1 MGLLQQRNR
10 PYDDSTRHLLLRA
23 ASSHDRGR
31 TIAHLHVPL
40 PGVPA
45 PHRRRHQQPGAV
57 PPRPDHFEGKATTW
71 TRTAESGNKLTFH
84 FCPICGSTVYWE
96 NEGFPGIVAIAIG
109 NSPTRISR
117 RQPSRCGRSRVTPGS
132 LCRRTF
138 RRSERRSRADRLTA
152 SKGRLGSRAPGFPS
166 LPPVADM
173 ERTSRHVP
181 NGPTAEVA
189 ERYSMTSSARPSS
202 VVGTLRPRDLA
213 VLRLMTSSNLFACRT
228 GRSAGFSPLMMR
240 STYSAARRYASAVS
254 MP

>member
-1 MGLLQQRNR
+1 MSKGTDPMTSR
-10 PYDDSTRHLLLRA
+10 RA
-23 ASSHDRGR
+23 ACSCGQLHL
-31 TIAHLHVPL
+31 TIAGEPVRISMCHCLECQ
-40 PGVPA
+40 
-45 PHRRRHQQPGAV
+45 RRTGAV
-57 PPRPDHFEGKATTW
+57 LSNQARFPRDQITFAGKATAW
-71 TRTAESGNKLTFH
+71 TRMAESGNKLTFH

-173 ERTSRHVP
+173 ERTSRHLA
-181 NGPTAEVA
+181 NGPTAEV
-189 ERYSMTSSARPSS
+189 RS
-202 VVGTLRPRDLA
+202 VTQ
-213 VLRLMTSSNLFACRT
+213 
-228 GRSAGFSPLMMR
+228 
-240 STYSAARRYASAVS
+240 
-254 MP
+254 